1 MIALV
6 TLLAVA
12 LSLAWTLRQPPM
24 YTSTTRLFVSTSA
37 DASPSTGDQAGDLA
51 VQRVRSYAALL
62 DGDQIARQVAE
73 RLTLGET
80 PHQLSQRI
88 HASVDSKTTLLSIRV
103 SDPSAERARVLAN
116 AVSKEFIAFVGNL
129 EVAGTGSDAPT
140 VKVTVV
146 DSATK
151 PTSPSSPRPVLNLGI
166 GLLVGLLL
174 GGLIAVLR
182 ERFDSTVRSADA
194 LEQATGAPL
203 LGAILVDK
211 HANDE
216 PTIRELDSY
225 DPRVEAFRVV
235 RTGVQF
241 IHPDAT
247 SKVFVVT
254 SAVPGEGKTT
264 TAINLALILADGGE
278 KVALIEGDLRRPAVS
293 EYLGLVEA
301 VGLTTV
307 LVGRQTLAEATQEV
321 GTLGVLTSGRKPPN
335 PAELVK
341 SEAMHALV
349 DQLREQYT
357 YVLIDAPPLLPVA
370 DASLLAANSDG
381 VILVTRYGGT
391 KQTELATAV
400 KRIASVGGTI
410 VGTFLN
416 MAPASDI
423 DGHGYGYGYA
433 PENHD
438 ADAARTAK
446 QKKVAAET
454 SANPVKE
461 PPAPKP
467 PKEPKEP
474 KAARKSKLPSA
485 EPTLPMASVLGPVTE
500 SVMEPLAAEPARI
513 EMPRAEAPVVDKPV
527 VEHPAIEAPV
537 VEVPPVNEDVT
548 WDEPSLVD
556 EPEPEIEP
564 YEEPPVADAIAD
576 FYRLRDD
583 D

>member
-12 LSLAWTLRQPPM
+12 LSLAWTLRQPPL
-24 YTSTTRLFVSTSA
+24 YTSTTRLFVSTSV
-37 DASPSTGDQAGDLA
+37 DAAPSTGDQAGDLA
-51 VQRVRSYAALL
+51 TQRVQSFAALL

-73 RLTLGET
+73 RLSLSET
-80 PHQLSQRI
+80 PHQLSRRI

-103 SDPSAERARVLAN
+103 SDPSADRAQVLAN
-116 AVSKEFIAFVGNL
+116 AVAKEFIVFVGNL
-129 EVAGTGSDAPT
+129 EVAGEAPGAPT

-182 ERFDSTVRSADA
+182 ERFDPTVRSADA

-203 LGAILVDK
+203 LGAILFDNQSK
-211 HANDE
+211 DE

-241 IHPDAT
+241 IHPDAK

-264 TAINLALILADGGE
+264 TAINLALILAEGGE
-278 KVALIEGDLRRPAVS
+278 KVALVEGDLRRPAVS

-321 GTLGVLTSGRKPPN
+321 GTLDVLTAGRKPPN

-341 SEAMHALV
+341 SEAMHALI
-349 DQLREQYT
+349 DSLREQYT
-357 YVLIDAPPLLPVA
+357 YVLIDAPPLLPVT

-391 KQTELATAV
+391 KHTELTTAV
-400 KRIASVGGTI
+400 KRIESVGGTI
-410 VGTFLN
+410 VGTVLT
-416 MAPASDI
+416 MAPPSDI

-433 PENHD
+433 PESHD
-438 ADAARTAK
+438 ADAARAAK
-446 QKKVAAET
+446 QAKVAADK
-454 SANPVKE
+454 AAKPVKE
-461 PPAPKP
+461 PKP

-474 KAARKSKLPSA
+474 KPAKEPKPPRASKKVRSEPAAMPALPVA
-485 EPTLPMASVLGPVTE
+485 TVVEPVTE
-500 SVMEPLAAEPARI
+500 SVMEPVTPEPARV
-513 EMPRAEAPVVDKPV
+513 ELPQTDDPVTP
-527 VEHPAIEAPV
+527 
-537 VEVPPVNEDVT
+537 
-548 WDEPSLVD
+548 DEPSLVD
-556 EPEPEIEP
+556 EPEPETEP
-564 YEEPPVADAIAD
+564 YEEPPVADAVAE
-576 FYRLRDD
+576 FYRPRDTD
-583 D
+583 